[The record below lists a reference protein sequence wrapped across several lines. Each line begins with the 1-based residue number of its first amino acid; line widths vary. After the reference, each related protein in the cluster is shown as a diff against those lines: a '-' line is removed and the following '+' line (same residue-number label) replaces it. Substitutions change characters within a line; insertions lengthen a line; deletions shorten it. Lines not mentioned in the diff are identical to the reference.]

1 MRVVISIE
9 TKVRELKGKLWL
21 ALNLAKHGHSII
33 IGQEDD
39 IVENIHKLPVDVY
52 FQNSAVYAQRRE
64 RILSQLHYS
73 GKKVCVLD
81 TEGGVYNSDEYFSD
95 RLSPEILRYTDKYF
109 AWGSDSAE
117 ILRKKRDFPKEK
129 IVITGNPRFDII
141 NGCIRDIYKSEAKKI
156 KDTYGDIIL
165 VNTNFTR
172 VNGYDNDSVQIG
184 SEDYQGKLFNEF
196 VKMARLLA
204 EDFPN
209 HTIILR
215 PHPSENHTRYKK
227 LLEDNSRI
235 FVLHY
240 GDARSWIYTADSV
253 IHNSCTTGVESA
265 IMKTPVFSYRPVIS
279 NSDLELPNVVSIEE
293 DNYEDLQNSINE
305 YLGRE
310 YIMTNKKS
318 SILKKYIDNVS
329 GSATE
334 KIVHSINNM
343 DVTQTSCIDDKR
355 DFDIKLKRLAME
367 IFGDYKTE
375 KLLEELRLS
384 DYTYKRQK
392 FPGLTRE
399 EVENEFSSLLNYLD
413 LNTVNINKL
422 DVSGDVFKIS
432 NL

>member
-1 MRVVISIE
+1 
-9 TKVRELKGKLWL
+9 
-21 ALNLAKHGHSII
+21 
-33 IGQEDD
+33 
-39 IVENIHKLPVDVY
+39 
-52 FQNSAVYAQRRE
+52 
-64 RILSQLHYS
+64 
-73 GKKVCVLD
+73 
-81 TEGGVYNSDEYFSD
+81 
-95 RLSPEILRYTDKYF
+95 
-109 AWGSDSAE
+109 
-117 ILRKKRDFPKEK
+117 
-129 IVITGNPRFDII
+129 
-141 NGCIRDIYKSEAKKI
+141 
-156 KDTYGDIIL
+156 
-165 VNTNFTR
+165 
-172 VNGYDNDSVQIG
+172 
-184 SEDYQGKLFNEF
+184 
-196 VKMARLLA
+196 
-204 EDFPN
+204 
-209 HTIILR
+209 
-215 PHPSENHTRYKK
+215 
-227 LLEDNSRI
+227 
-235 FVLHY
+235 
-240 GDARSWIYTADSV
+240 
-253 IHNSCTTGVESA
+253 
-265 IMKTPVFSYRPVIS
+265 MKTPVFSYRPVIS

-375 KLLEELRLS
+375 KLLEGLRLS